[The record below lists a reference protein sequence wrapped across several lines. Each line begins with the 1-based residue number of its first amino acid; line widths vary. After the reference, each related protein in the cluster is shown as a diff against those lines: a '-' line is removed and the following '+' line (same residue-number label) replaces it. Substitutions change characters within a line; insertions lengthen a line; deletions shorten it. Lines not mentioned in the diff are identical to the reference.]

1 MSKNDKIYR
10 IVSIIGLLLHIFVF
24 VFVLIVGFC
33 HFMKIIIFTNVLLD
47 ILVKIY
53 AYINRI
59 LYWQLCLY
67 PVCQRYWL

>member
-33 HFMKIIIFTNVLLD
+33 HFMKIKIFTNVLLD
-47 ILVKIY
+47 ILVKI
-53 AYINRI
+53 
-59 LYWQLCLY
+59 
-67 PVCQRYWL
+67 